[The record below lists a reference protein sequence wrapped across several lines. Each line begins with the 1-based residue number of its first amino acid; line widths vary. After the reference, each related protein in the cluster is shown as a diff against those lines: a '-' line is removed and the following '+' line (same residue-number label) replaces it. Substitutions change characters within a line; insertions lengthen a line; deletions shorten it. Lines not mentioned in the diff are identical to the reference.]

1 MYRLLNK
8 VIDEVYIRSKEASK
22 LLAGAREKGEMFR
35 ERLLLVKQRLLRN
48 ENFCPPTMRMT
59 DSANFIR
66 VSTEEIEVR
75 RVGALIMFVID
86 HTDKGIDWS

>member
-1 MYRLLNK
+1 M
-8 VIDEVYIRSKEASK
+8 IDKVYIRSKEASK

-66 VSTEEIEVR
+66 VSVEKKKRLEELGR
-75 RVGALIMFVID
+75 
-86 HTDKGIDWS
+86 